1 MISEQ
6 LQKKIN
12 QSIRLLKATCGGGQ
26 QVEVA
31 YSGGKDSD
39 VILQLAKEAGIN
51 YRAIY
56 KMTTIDPPGTLRHV
70 KDMKVEIIRPQKS
83 FFQLMEGAGLP
94 SKLRRFCCSELKEY
108 KVLDKAIIGVRR
120 EESKARE
127 ERYEEPTQ
135 CRYFGAEKE
144 ENHVE
149 QIYPIL
155 EWTTEDVAEFLQD
168 RGIKAA
174 PVYYDADGV
183 FHPERRLGCM
193 CCPMKSYKK
202 RIAEFQKYP
211 NMVKAYI
218 RSVQIFLDTHDTEWA
233 NDMKSIGGAC
243 AAFYRDVLCR
253 DSEEFEMTKN
263 TLFGKVDY
271 KAEIERIFNVKL

>member
-1 MISEQ
+1 MN
-6 LQKKIN
+6 KKLEIKIDK
-12 QSIRLLKATCGGGQ
+12 SIRIINATCSDGQ
-26 QVEVA
+26 AAEVA

-51 YRAIY
+51 YRPIY

-70 KDMKVEIIRPQKS
+70 KDIGVEVLRPKRN
-83 FFQLMEGAGLP
+83 FFQLIEDKGLP
-94 SKLRRFCCSELKEY
+94 SRRRRFCCNELKEY
-108 KVLDKAIIGVRR
+108 KILNRVIIGVRR

-135 CRYFGAEKE
+135 CRYFGAKKE

-193 CCPMKSYKK
+193 CCPLQSFRK
-202 RIAEFQKYP
+202 RIAEFQKHP

-218 RSVQIFLDTHDTEWA
+218 RSVQIFLDTHDTEWTRA
-233 NDMKSIGGAC
+233 MKSLGGAP
-243 AAFYRDVLCR
+243 AAFYRDVLCKNAK
-253 DSEEFEMTKN
+253 SFEATKN
-263 TLFGKVDY
+263 TLFGRLDY
-271 KAEIERIFNVKL
+271 KTEIERIFSTKL